1 MKKTI
6 KAIATIAVLALTGC
20 TQADA
25 QTQAAQTTEQTTTT
39 QSHMISAEITDATG
53 GIVTL
58 TYQDPAGNWCAVAIR
73 ASWADD
79 ASAHLGDM
87 VTYDTQSGA
96 IRLDGGVQ
104 A

>member
-20 TQADA
+20 TQAEDA
-25 QTQAAQTTEQTTTT
+25 QRTAPQAQTITT
-39 QSHMISAEITDATG
+39 QNHMVSAEIADVTDG
-53 GIVTL
+53 VVTL
-58 TYQDPAGNWCAVAIR
+58 TYQDAAGHWCAVAVR
-73 ASWADD
+73 GSWADD
-79 ASAHLGDM
+79 AAAHMGEL
-87 VTYDTQSGA
+87 VSYDIQSGT

>member
-20 TQADA
+20 TQADD
-25 QTQAAQTTEQTTTT
+25 AAA
-39 QSHMISAEITDATG
+39 HMGELVS
-53 GIVTL
+53 
-58 TYQDPAGNWCAVAIR
+58 
-73 ASWADD
+73 
-79 ASAHLGDM
+79 
-87 VTYDTQSGA
+87 YDIQSGT

>member
-1 MKKTI
+1 MKSTL
-6 KAIATIAVLALTGC
+6 KAIAMITVLALTGC

-25 QTQAAQTTEQTTTT
+25 QAAQTTETITEQA
-39 QSHMISAEITDATG
+39 QSHRVRAEITEVTD

-58 TYQDPAGNWCAVAIR
+58 TYQDAAGHWCAVAVR
-73 ASWADD
+73 GSWADD
-79 ASAHLGDM
+79 AAAHIGEL
-87 VTYDTQSGA
+87 VSYDIQSGA

>member
-25 QTQAAQTTEQTTTT
+25 RAAQTTETITEQA
-39 QSHMISAEITDATG
+39 QSHRVRAEITEVTD

-58 TYQDPAGNWCAVAIR
+58 TYQDAAGHWCAVAIR

-79 ASAHLGDM
+79 ASTHLGDM

-96 IRLDGGVQ
+96 VRLDRGQ
-104 A
+104 AA

>member
-20 TQADA
+20 TQAEDA
-25 QTQAAQTTEQTTTT
+25 QAAQTITT
-39 QSHMISAEITDATG
+39 QNHMVSAEIADVTD

-58 TYQDPAGNWCAVAIR
+58 TYQDAAGHWCAVAIR

-79 ASAHLGDM
+79 AAAHLNDM
-87 VTYDTQSGA
+87 VTYDTQSGTV
-96 IRLDGGVQ
+96 RLDGGI
-104 A
+104 AA

>member
-25 QTQAAQTTEQTTTT
+25 QAAQTTETITEQA
-39 QSHMISAEITDATG
+39 QNHRVRAEITEVTD

-58 TYQDPAGNWCAVAIR
+58 TYQDAAGHWCAVAIR

-79 ASAHLGDM
+79 AAAHLNDM

-96 IRLDGGVQ
+96 VRLDGGQ
-104 A
+104 AA

>member
-25 QTQAAQTTEQTTTT
+25 QRTAPQAQTITT
-39 QSHMISAEITDATG
+39 QSHMVSAEIADVTDG
-53 GIVTL
+53 VVTL
-58 TYQDPAGNWCAVAIR
+58 TYQDAAGHWCAVAVR
-73 ASWADD
+73 GSWADG
-79 ASAHLGDM
+79 ASAHMGEL
-87 VTYDTQSGA
+87 VSYDIQSGT

>member
-6 KAIATIAVLALTGC
+6 KAIATTAVLALTGC

-25 QTQAAQTTEQTTTT
+25 QAAQTTETITEQA
-39 QSHMISAEITDATG
+39 QSHRVRAEITEVTD

-58 TYQDPAGNWCAVAIR
+58 TYQDAAGHWCAVAIR

-96 IRLDGGVQ
+96 VRLDRGQ
-104 A
+104 AA